1 MIVRLIFLAIKAAYA
16 LGSPLRWPWLSLLH
30 VFKRGTEIPVVSPGV
45 ASAGLGSEVVRAS
58 ANICVHTRK
67 VLILSF
73 CTLVFDVYGAR
84 EWAEGGRGSRRGW
97 GEVKSA
103 PLAAFNH
110 LPVCKRPVLT
120 SLPPCLTH
128 VQRRVYCLFE
138 ALSITYRSL
147 LPVPAWCQYYTT
159 DAVYGQVFVSVY
171 LVLKILVLAR
181 HFRAVFG
188 ALQSVASNTLE
199 FGAYAAK
206 EDQGCCPICYGES
219 GSL

>member
-1 MIVRLIFLAIKAAYA
+1 M
-16 LGSPLRWPWLSLLH
+16 
-30 VFKRGTEIPVVSPGV
+30 
-45 ASAGLGSEVVRAS
+45 
-58 ANICVHTRK
+58 
-67 VLILSF
+67 
-73 CTLVFDVYGAR
+73 
-84 EWAEGGRGSRRGW
+84 
-97 GEVKSA
+97 
-103 PLAAFNH
+103 
-110 LPVCKRPVLT
+110 
-120 SLPPCLTH
+120 
-128 VQRRVYCLFE
+128 QRRVYCLFE

-219 GSL
+219 GSLGRFRPSDDLDHAWLASPRQRVGGVLIRVALLGPCVVRR

>member
-1 MIVRLIFLAIKAAYA
+1 MS
-16 LGSPLRWPWLSLLH
+16 G
-30 VFKRGTEIPVVSPGV
+30 
-45 ASAGLGSEVVRAS
+45 
-58 ANICVHTRK
+58 
-67 VLILSF
+67 
-73 CTLVFDVYGAR
+73 
-84 EWAEGGRGSRRGW
+84 EGG
-97 GEVKSA
+97 VNQ
-103 PLAAFNH
+103 LAALAFSH
-110 LPVCKRPVLT
+110 LPVCHRPALT
-120 SLPPCLTH
+120 PLSPCPTR

-206 EDQGCCPICYGES
+206 EDQGCCPICYGAS
-219 GSL
+219 GSLGLIGSRMVQECTAPSLLHVDMWTVC